1 MLTPVKAL
9 AGNMRGLAL
18 TISLNILHLML
29 NGAPYGMLF
38 LILHELLQPR
48 AQVNTAKISMLF
60 AGMVLLFVANI
71 LLAMKV
77 HTKAFTTAY
86 TLAAETR
93 LTLGE
98 HIRKLSMGFFKKRD
112 PGDIT
117 SLLLQDMTKV
127 EMIFSHFI
135 IDALS
140 CVVLPLLM
148 AVFFASADLTMTGLM
163 LGAVFTA
170 IPALLLGQR
179 IITRLGKKHLT
190 TRNTMASRILEYLH
204 GINVLKAFNLTG
216 DKFKRLDSALKRF
229 KDESITLE
237 AAAGGPVIVYV
248 LVLELGFIGLLLL
261 GVHRF
266 TLGGITLPVLLIFLV
281 LGYKFFEPLIGFGF
295 FVSEMRYMTLAAERV
310 TDVLTTAPLPEP
322 QVPRLPTTHD
332 IVFEDVRFG
341 YNEAEVLQ
349 GISLTF
355 PEKSITAL
363 VGPSG
368 SGKTTITHLIPR
380 FWDVTSGSIT
390 IGGIDHREIPGNSL
404 HAMIS
409 MVFQDVYLFQDTI
422 FNNIRVGKKDA
433 TRDEVIAAAKT
444 AQCHGF
450 ITGLDDGY
458 DTRVGEGGATLSG
471 GEKQRISIARAILKD
486 APIVLLDEAT
496 ASLDPE
502 NECLIQEAIGN
513 LVRSKTL
520 VVIAHRLSTI
530 QNADN
535 ILVIDGGRVVEKGA
549 HKQLLRNGH
558 VYRTLWLEQQTSR
571 GWKFG
576 SRTRHQ
582 ISA

>member
-1 MLTPVKAL
+1 MLTAIKAL
-9 AGNMRGLAL
+9 AGNMRNLAF
-18 TISLNILHLML
+18 TIVLNILHLML
-29 NGAPYGMLF
+29 NGAPYGVLF

-48 AQVNTAKISMLF
+48 PLVNATKI
-60 AGMVLLFVANI
+60 VLLFVTMTLLFVVNL

-77 HTKAFTTAY
+77 HTKAYTTSY

-98 HIRKLSMGFFKKRD
+98 HLRKLSMGFFKKRD

-127 EMIFSHFI
+127 EMLFSHFI

-140 CVVLPLLM
+140 CAVLPLLM
-148 AVFFASADLTMTGLM
+148 ATFFASADLPMTGLM
-163 LGAVFTA
+163 IASVLTA
-170 IPALLLGQR
+170 IPALLLGQK
-179 IITRLGKKHLT
+179 IITGLGKKHLK

-204 GINVLKAFNLTG
+204 GIKVLKAFNLTG
-216 DKFKRLDSALKRF
+216 DKFKRLDTTLRRF

-237 AAAGGPVIVYV
+237 ASAGGPVIVYV
-248 LVLELGFIGLLLL
+248 LVLELGFICLLML
-261 GVHRF
+261 GIHRF
-266 TLGGITLPVLLIFLV
+266 LLGGITLPVLLIFLV
-281 LGYKFFEPLIGFGF
+281 LGYKFFEPLISFGF

-310 TDVLTTAPLPEP
+310 TDVLTTKPLPEP
-322 QVPRLPTTHD
+322 LAPRMPISHD
-332 IVFEDVRFG
+332 IAFNSVRFC
-341 YNEAEVLQ
+341 YNDSEVLK

-380 FWDVTSGSIT
+380 FWDATSGTVT
-390 IGGIDHREIPGNSL
+390 IGGIDHRDIASESL

-422 FNNIRVGKKDA
+422 FNNIQVGKKTA
-433 TRDEVIAAAKT
+433 SRAEVIAAAKT
-444 AQCHGF
+444 AQCHTF
-450 ITGLDDGY
+450 INSLKDGY

-486 APIVLLDEAT
+486 APIIILDEAT

-502 NECLIQEAIGN
+502 NECLIQDAIAS
-513 LVRSKTL
+513 LVQSKTL
-520 VVIAHRLSTI
+520 IVIAHRLSTI

-535 ILVIDGGRVVEKGA
+535 ILVIDSGMLSEEGTHDE
-549 HKQLLRNGH
+549 LLRNGH
-558 VYRTLWLEQQTSR
+558 VYRRLWREQQASR

-576 SRTRHQ
+576 SDTEHQ